1 MTSGGMLSI
10 PAALP
15 VFICLSAFRISS
27 LVTSMFVGPTFRSGG
42 LRGFA
47 GRIIASRV
55 IEELKLSHNG
65 KMAGIE
71 KIREAESCTKDF
83 NTRVSAPGVLENNK
97 VVIIDMDEVYNI
109 GSKVQYLKEFFINAL
124 ELPGTLT
131 EYRLFGVKEEKERE
145 IDENTTIDDIYK
157 YVLTGSFIMKK
168 MPKQG

>member
-1 MTSGGMLSI
+1 MKKSKTERTRTSKTHFDFYKFCPL
-10 PAALP
+10 
-15 VFICLSAFRISS
+15 ISHS
-27 LVTSMFVGPTFRSGG
+27 LVFSTLSYQCIIRVF
-42 LRGFA
+42 LRH
-47 GRIIASRV
+47 
-55 IEELKLSHNG
+55 LLM

-157 YVLTGSFIMKK
+157 YVLTGSFIMKFQK